1 MSDAGKQ
8 PVRAA
13 FEIKKGTR
21 QVTTLSEAEVEKY
34 LDPKELLAGLEDG
47 FRGLELLYKN
57 RSAK

>member
-1 MSDAGKQ
+1 MM
-8 PVRAA
+8 
-13 FEIKKGTR
+13 
-21 QVTTLSEAEVEKY
+21 TLSEAEVEKY